1 MTVKQQV
8 AVKKVVENGG
18 NVSKAMKDAGY
29 SPATAK
35 TPQKLT
41 QSKAWMQLMEE
52 YLSDDDLLQKHKEA
66 LNAVKPIGAQIL
78 IDKDGKTISKENEGM
93 IEVPDQVVR
102 LKAVEL
108 GYRVKGKL
116 RPEEGATLEAKI
128 LVIPTELINKYDT
141 TITQDAG
148 DSSTG

>member
-1 MTVKQQV
+1 MTIKQKK
-8 AVKKVVENGG
+8 AIKKVVENGG
-18 NVSKAMKDAGY
+18 NVSRAMIESGY

-41 QSKAWMQLMEE
+41 ESKAWIQLMDQ
-52 YLSDDDLLQKHKEA
+52 YIPDDKLLVKHEEA
-66 LNAVKPIGAQIL
+66 LEATKPIGAQIL

-93 IEVPDQVVR
+93 IEVPDHAVR

-116 RPEEGATLEAKI
+116 RPEEGASIEAKI
-128 LVIPTELINKYDT
+128 LVIPSELINKYDST
-141 TITQDAG
+141 TPSDTG
-148 DSSTG
+148 GRSTG

>member
-1 MTVKQQV
+1 MTIKQKI
-8 AVKKVVENGG
+8 AIEKVVENHG
-18 NVSKAMKDAGY
+18 NVSRAMLEAGY
-29 SPATAK
+29 DPTTAK
-35 TPQKLT
+35 NPKNLT
-41 QSKAWMQLMEE
+41 QSKSWMVLMDQ
-52 YLSDDDLLQKHKEA
+52 YIPDDKLLAKHEEA
-66 LNAVKPIGAQIL
+66 LEAVKPIGAQIL

-93 IEVPDQVVR
+93 IEVPDHVVR

-116 RPEEGATLEAKI
+116 RPEEGAGLEAKI

-141 TITQDAG
+141 ATTPNTI

>member
-1 MTVKQQV
+1 MTLRQKK
-8 AVKKVVENGG
+8 AIEKVVENGG
-18 NVSKAMKDAGY
+18 NVSKAMRDADY
-29 SPATAK
+29 SLATTK

-41 QSKAWMQLMEE
+41 QSKAWMELMEE
-52 YLSDDDLLQKHKEA
+52 HLPDDKLLEKHKEA
-66 LNAVKPIGAQIL
+66 LDAVKPIGAQIL
-78 IDKDGKTISKENEGM
+78 IDKEGKVVSKDNEGM
-93 IEVPDQVVR
+93 IEVPDQQTR

-128 LVIPTELINKYDT
+128 LVIPSELISKYDT
-141 TITQDAG
+141 TVTPNSS